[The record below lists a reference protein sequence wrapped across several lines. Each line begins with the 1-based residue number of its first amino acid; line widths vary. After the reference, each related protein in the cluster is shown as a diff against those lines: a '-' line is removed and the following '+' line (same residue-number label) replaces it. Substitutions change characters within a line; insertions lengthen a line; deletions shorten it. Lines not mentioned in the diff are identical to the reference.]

1 MWQRV
6 QTVFLVLCVA
16 CLVASFMLP
25 IWTSQEPDGTERQ
38 LYALHYSVI
47 QNGERTTTYFPYAL
61 TAMLMAA
68 AATVAVIEI
77 RRFDNRMTQIK
88 LGTLNSLLLA
98 GIMICMV
105 VFFNQMVNQF
115 GGKNGISLWVVFG
128 AVACNWLAIRF
139 IRRDERLVRDSD
151 RIR

>member
-1 MWQRV
+1 
-6 QTVFLVLCVA
+6 
-16 CLVASFMLP
+16 MLP

>member
-16 CLVASFMLP
+16 CLLVSFFLP
-25 IWTSQEPDGTERQ
+25 IWVSEDPTGVSRQ
-38 LYALHYSVI
+38 LYPLHYTVI
-47 QNGERTTTYFPYAL
+47 QDGTRTTTYFPYAI

-68 AATVAVIEI
+68 ATTVAILEI

-105 VFFNQMVNQF
+105 VFFNQLVNQF
-115 GGKNGISLWVVFG
+115 GGKNGISLWVIFG
-128 AVACNWLAIRF
+128 AVAFNWLAIRF
-139 IRRDERLVRDSD
+139 IRRDERVVRDSD